1 MMEKKKITVPNG
13 MRDLI
18 FEEVTAER
26 ELEGRINGL
35 LDELGY
41 RPVRTPAV
49 EYYDLF
55 DQSNRYI
62 DETQMYK
69 LTDGD
74 GRLIDLRPDN
84 TAPIA
89 RLVCSKLHAESFP
102 LLIRYDQRVFRNSAA
117 YNALRNE
124 VLQAGVEV
132 IGGDRQ
138 SEDLRVLFTAF
149 ETLSLCGG
157 DYKIEIGHAQFF
169 DALIDTLALSADEKK
184 SVKAY
189 LAAKNSSMM
198 PFGVSA
204 GQSRAL
210 DIARELPRLC
220 GGAEILAESRRLA
233 GSSGRAAA
241 IVDYVES
248 VYNAFI
254 ESGYADRIIIDMGI
268 VQRIEYYTGIVFKGY
283 IGGIGAPVL
292 SGGRYDQLY
301 SGFGRELT
309 ACGFALD
316 VSDVAASQA
325 APRGKPA
332 PPLDFSK
339 GAASISA
346 AKACLEKGGRRR

>member
-1 MMEKKKITVPNG
+1 MEKTKITVPNG
-13 MRDLI
+13 TRDLI

-26 ELEGRINGL
+26 ELEGRIDGL
-35 LDELGY
+35 LDVLGY
-41 RPVRTPAV
+41 RPVRTPSV

-74 GRLIDLRPDN
+74 GRLIVLRPDN

-89 RLVCSKLHAESFP
+89 RLVSSKLHAEPLP
-102 LLIRYDQRVFRNSAA
+102 LLIRYGQRVFRSSAA
-117 YNALRNE
+117 YNALRHE
-124 VLQAGVEV
+124 VLQYGVEV
-132 IGGDRQ
+132 IGGDRR

-169 DALIDTLALSADEKK
+169 DALIDTLELSADEKK
-184 SVKAY
+184 AVKAY

-210 DIARELPRLC
+210 DIAR
-220 GGAEILAESRRLA
+220 
-233 GSSGRAAA
+233 SGRAAE

-268 VQRIEYYTGIVFKGY
+268 VQRIEYYTGLVFKGY

-301 SGFGRELT
+301 SGFGRERT

-316 VSDVAASQA
+316 VSDVAASRA
-325 APRGKPA
+325 VSRKEPA
-332 PPLDFSK
+332 EPPLDFSA
-339 GAASISA
+339 GSASIAA
-346 AKACLEKGGRRR
+346 AKAFLEKGGRRL

>member
-74 GRLIDLRPDN
+74 GRLIVLRPDN

-102 LLIRYDQRVFRNSAA
+102 LLIRYDQRVFRSSAA

-210 DIARELPRLC
+210 DIAASCRGC
-220 GGAEILAESRRLA
+220 
-233 GSSGRAAA
+233 AAA
-241 IVDYVES
+241 LKFWR
-248 VYNAFI
+248 NRA
-254 ESGYADRIIIDMGI
+254 
-268 VQRIEYYTGIVFKGY
+268 
-283 IGGIGAPVL
+283 VL
-292 SGGRYDQLY
+292 PEAAAVRLQL
-301 SGFGRELT
+301 SIMWKACTTLLLKAGTRT
-309 ACGFALD
+309 ASLSIWASFSALNTTQ
-316 VSDVAASQA
+316 ASCS
-325 APRGKPA
+325 RG
-332 PPLDFSK
+332 
-339 GAASISA
+339 ISA
-346 AKACLEKGGRRR
+346 ASARRCSRAGGMTSFIPVSAVS